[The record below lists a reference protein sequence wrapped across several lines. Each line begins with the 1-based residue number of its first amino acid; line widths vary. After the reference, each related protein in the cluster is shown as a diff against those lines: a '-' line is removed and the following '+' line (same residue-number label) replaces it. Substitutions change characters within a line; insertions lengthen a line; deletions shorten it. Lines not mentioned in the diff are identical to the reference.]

1 MMHSNH
7 NDGTT
12 KRHGLK
18 AKTIKSVLRNKMN
31 SWLETIADTDLRDVC
46 AKEAIVTGGA
56 IASMLLG
63 EDVNDFDVYFR
74 TKKTVKRVAEYYL
87 AQFEAEKNA
96 QGGVSVDMF
105 VEELI
110 DLSGKDR
117 IRVVVKSAGV
127 ASTDQD
133 SNYEYFEGRPD
144 HEAGEYIAEAF
155 DPLSD
160 VKDIVDP
167 VKDEMSEECD
177 MYSPAFISSNA
188 ISLRGKVQ
196 LILRFY
202 GEPDDIHQS
211 YDFAH
216 CMNYWESGT
225 NNLTLRQPALEAL
238 LSKTLVY
245 HGSQYPL
252 CSVIRSRKFIERGW
266 RINAGQYLKMAMQ
279 ISDLDLSDHL
289 VLEEQLTG
297 VDVAYFAEV
306 IHKIKEKNPEKV
318 DATYLVE
325 IIDRMF

>member
-1 MMHSNH
+1 MIHNNHS
-7 NDGTT
+7 DGTT

-18 AKTIKSVLRNKMN
+18 AKTIKSVLRNRIN
-31 SWLETIADTDLRDVC
+31 SWLETITDTDLRETC
-46 AKEAIVTGGA
+46 AKESIVTGGA

-74 TKKTVKRVAEYYL
+74 TKDTVKRVAEYYL
-87 AQFEAEKNA
+87 ARFKDEKKK
-96 QGGVSVDMF
+96 QGGVDVNMF
-105 VEELI
+105 VEELV

-117 IRVVVKSAGV
+117 IRVVVESAGV
-127 ASTDQD
+127 SSADHET
-133 SNYEYFEGRPD
+133 NYEYFEGGLD

-155 DPLSD
+155 DPLNA
-160 VKDIVDP
+160 VKDIVDH
-167 VKDEMSEECD
+167 VKGDMPEERD
-177 MYSPAFISSNA
+177 MYSPVFISSNA

-202 GEPDDIHQS
+202 GEPDEIHQS

-225 NNLTLRQPALEAL
+225 NNLELRQSSLEAL

-279 ISDLDLSDHL
+279 ISELDLSDHL

-306 IHKIKEKNPEKV
+306 IHKIKQKNPEKV